1 MFVIL
6 AALRVAY
13 KAYIYI
19 NGVCV
24 WQLGPLKLPH
34 WLPASENDLCQCCH
48 VLLICATML
57 MQRLL
62 VVLPAAS
69 PRSNCEGPG
78 HSADDN
84 IYFSES
90 MCSYSMSMVIEQLVI
105 VSTCINYSM
114 FCFNLWCTSMVIV
127 LDILFAY
134 SCMCGG
140 MYISVYISV
149 YLVIVLEPVPFSAR
163 RWISSSL
170 LEPKGQDVSGT
181 GWRPQTW
188 NW

>member
-1 MFVIL
+1 
-6 AALRVAY
+6 
-13 KAYIYI
+13 
-19 NGVCV
+19 
-24 WQLGPLKLPH
+24 
-34 WLPASENDLCQCCH
+34 
-48 VLLICATML
+48 ML

-105 VSTCINYSM
+105 VSTCI
-114 FCFNLWCTSMVIV
+114 
-127 LDILFAY
+127 ILFAY

-163 RWISSSL
+163 R
-170 LEPKGQDVSGT
+170 
-181 GWRPQTW
+181 
-188 NW
+188 